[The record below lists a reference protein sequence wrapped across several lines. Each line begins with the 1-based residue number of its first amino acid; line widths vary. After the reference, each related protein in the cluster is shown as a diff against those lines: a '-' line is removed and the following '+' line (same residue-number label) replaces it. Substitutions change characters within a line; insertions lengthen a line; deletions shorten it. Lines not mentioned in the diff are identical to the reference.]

1 MLRFDPAKER
11 KAMRTAKYDERVDK
25 LRKSIRSALG
35 IETGETCLFV
45 ARRASAA
52 VFGKRRYDYTA
63 LDGRVGDVVTIA
75 GMNRKGIPGFV
86 REAFQKLT
94 KVIYYNDRDIIG
106 TGIISRVDGDSV
118 QFRLNVTLD
127 NKTRDNIRFERDNI
141 YEMFK
146 STPEFDSVRVA
157 TAATIKYCT
166 VCKIIG
172 ATVERGDLTNSF
184 AEILLF

>member
-1 MLRFDPAKER
+1 MLKFDNAKER
-11 KAMRTAKYDERVDK
+11 QAMRTVKYDERVER

-35 IETGETCLFV
+35 IEPGETCLFV

-63 LDGRVGDVVTIA
+63 VDGRVGDVVTIA
-75 GMNRKGIPGFV
+75 GMSRKGIPDFV
-86 REAFQKLT
+86 RVAFQKLT
-94 KVIYYNDRDIIG
+94 RVIYYHERDIVG
-106 TGIISRVDGDSV
+106 TGIISRVDGYSV
-118 QFRLNVTLD
+118 QFRLDVILES
-127 NKTRDNIRFERDNI
+127 KTRDKIRFERDNI
-141 YEMFK
+141 YDMFK

-166 VCKIIG
+166 VCKIMG

-184 AEILLF
+184 AEILML

>member
-1 MLRFDPAKER
+1 MLKMDYAKER
-11 KAMRTAKYDERVDK
+11 QAMRTAKYDERVHR

-35 IETGETCLFV
+35 IEPGETCLFV
-45 ARRASAA
+45 ARRSSVA

-75 GMNRKGIPGFV
+75 GMSRKGIPEFV
-86 REAFQKLT
+86 RVAFQKLT
-94 KVIYYNDRDIIG
+94 RVIYYNERDIVG
-106 TGIISRVDGDSV
+106 TGIISRVDGDAV
-118 QFRLNVTLD
+118 QFRLNIILD

-146 STPEFDSVRVA
+146 NTPEFDSVRIA

>member
-1 MLRFDPAKER
+1 MLKFDNAKER
-11 KAMRTAKYDERVDK
+11 KAMRTAKYDDRVDR
-25 LRKSIRSALG
+25 LRKSIRATLG
-35 IETGETCLFV
+35 IEPGETCLFV

-52 VFGKRRYDYTA
+52 VFVKRRYDYTA
-63 LDGRVGDVVTIA
+63 LDDWVGDVVTIA
-75 GMNRKGIPGFV
+75 GMSRKGVPDFV
-86 REAFQKLT
+86 RLAFHKLT
-94 KVIYYNDRDIIG
+94 RVIYYHDRDIVG

-118 QFRLNVTLD
+118 QFRLDVTLD
-127 NKTRDNIRFERDNI
+127 NKTRVKIRFERDNI

-146 STPEFDSVRVA
+146 NSPEFDSVRVA

-184 AEILLF
+184 AEILLI